1 MTKYEK
7 LSDLIKKRFT
17 KKTALRML
25 TKTKAG
31 RIASVVLVASGIHE
45 ATKTKKK
52 KIKEP
57 LSSKLKK
64 LSEYTAKYEGKGWK
78 NFIKEGWK
86 KGKKEFG
93 VDKETLL
100 KKKKK
105 VTKKSIGGE
114 TVVMKSGG
122 GYIDDLI

>member
-7 LSDLIKKRFT
+7 LSDLMKKRFT

-31 RIASVVLVASGIHE
+31 RIASIVLVASGIHE

-52 KIKEP
+52 KTKEP
-57 LSSKLKK
+57 LSLRLKK

-78 NFIKEGWK
+78 NFIKEEWK
-86 KGKKEFG
+86 KGKKEWG

-100 KKKKK
+100 KKKK
-105 VTKKSIGGE
+105 VDKKSIGGE

-122 GYIDDLI
+122 GYIDDLL

>member
-7 LSDLIKKRFT
+7 LSDLMKKRFT

-31 RIASVVLVASGIHE
+31 RIASIVLVASGIHE
-45 ATKTKKK
+45 ATKTRKKK
-52 KIKEP
+52 TKEP

-93 VDKETLL
+93 VDKKTLL
-100 KKKKK
+100 KN
-105 VTKKSIGGE
+105 KKSIGGE
-114 TVVMKSGG
+114 TVIMKSGG
-122 GYIDDLI
+122 GYIDDLL

>member
-1 MTKYEK
+1 MKKY
-7 LSDLIKKRFT
+7 IIY
-17 KKTALRML
+17 L
-25 TKTKAG
+25 T
-31 RIASVVLVASGIHE
+31 VVLLTLVVAQEPAKNEKTGKDS
-45 ATKTKKK
+45 TKTKKK
-52 KIKEP
+52 KTKEP

-122 GYIDDLI
+122 GYIDDLL

>member
-7 LSDLIKKRFT
+7 LSDLMKKKFT
-17 KKTALRML
+17 GKTAMRML

-31 RIASVVLVASGIHE
+31 RIASIVLVASGIHE

-57 LSSKLKK
+57 LSLRLKK

-78 NFIKEGWK
+78 NFIKEEWK
-86 KGKKEFG
+86 KGKKEWG

-100 KKKKK
+100 KN
-105 VTKKSIGGE
+105 KKSIGGE
-114 TVVMKSGG
+114 TVIMKSGG
-122 GYIDDLI
+122 GYIDDLL

>member
-7 LSDLIKKRFT
+7 LSDLMKKKFT
-17 KKTALRML
+17 GKTAMRML

-45 ATKTKKK
+45 ATKKK

-57 LSSKLKK
+57 LSLRLKK

-78 NFIKEGWK
+78 NFIKEEWK

-93 VDKETLL
+93 VDKKTLL
-100 KKKKK
+100 KN
-105 VTKKSIGGE
+105 KKSIGGE

-122 GYIDDLI
+122 GYIDDLL

>member
-31 RIASVVLVASGIHE
+31 RIASIVLVASGIHE

-52 KIKEP
+52 KTKEP
-57 LSSKLKK
+57 LSLRLKK

-78 NFIKEGWK
+78 NFIKEEWK

-93 VDKETLL
+93 VDKKTLL
-100 KKKKK
+100 KN
-105 VTKKSIGGE
+105 KKSIGGE

-122 GYIDDLI
+122 GYIDDLL

>member
-7 LSDLIKKRFT
+7 LSDLMKKRFT

-31 RIASVVLVASGIHE
+31 RIASIVLVASGIHE
-45 ATKTKKK
+45 ATKTRKKK
-52 KIKEP
+52 TKEP

-93 VDKETLL
+93 VDKKTLL
-100 KKKKK
+100 KN
-105 VTKKSIGGE
+105 KKSIGGE

-122 GYIDDLI
+122 GYINDLL

>member
-7 LSDLIKKRFT
+7 LSDLMKKRFT

-31 RIASVVLVASGIHE
+31 RIASIVLVASGIHE

-52 KIKEP
+52 KTKEP
-57 LSSKLKK
+57 LSLRLKK

-78 NFIKEGWK
+78 NFIKEEWK
-86 KGKKEFG
+86 KGKKEWG
-93 VDKETLL
+93 IDKETLL
-100 KKKKK
+100 KKKK
-105 VTKKSIGGE
+105 VDKKSIGGE
-114 TVVMKSGG
+114 TVIMKSGG
-122 GYIDDLI
+122 GYIDDLL

>member
-7 LSDLIKKRFT
+7 LSDLMKKRFT

-31 RIASVVLVASGIHE
+31 RIASIVLVASGIHE
-45 ATKTKKK
+45 ATKTRKKK
-52 KIKEP
+52 TKEP

-78 NFIKEGWK
+78 NFIKEEWK
-86 KGKKEFG
+86 KGKKEWG
-93 VDKETLL
+93 VDKKTLL
-100 KKKKK
+100 KN
-105 VTKKSIGGE
+105 KKSIGGE
-114 TVVMKSGG
+114 TVIMKSGG
-122 GYIDDLI
+122 GYIDDLL

>member
-7 LSDLIKKRFT
+7 LSDLMKKRFT

-31 RIASVVLVASGIHE
+31 RIASIVLVASGIHE

-52 KIKEP
+52 KTKEP

-78 NFIKEGWK
+78 NFIKEEWK
-86 KGKKEFG
+86 KGKKEWG

-100 KKKKK
+100 KKKK
-105 VTKKSIGGE
+105 VDKKSIGGE

-122 GYIDDLI
+122 GYIDDLL

>member
-1 MTKYEK
+1 M
-7 LSDLIKKRFT
+7 KKKFT
-17 KKTALRML
+17 GKTAMRML

-64 LSEYTAKYEGKGWK
+64 LSAYTAKYEGKGWK
-78 NFIKEGWK
+78 NFIKGQKDEIKKEVK
-86 KGKKEFG
+86 KGLKDWLNVKDKTKVQKKSTGGEIIIGRG
-93 VDKETLL
+93 VDLDLL
-100 KKKKK
+100 
-105 VTKKSIGGE
+105 
-114 TVVMKSGG
+114 
-122 GYIDDLI
+122 

>member
-7 LSDLIKKRFT
+7 LSDLMKKKFT
-17 KKTALRML
+17 GKTAMRML

-64 LSEYTAKYEGKGWK
+64 LSAYTAKYEGKGWK
-78 NFIKEGWK
+78 NFIKGQKDEIKKEVK
-86 KGKKEFG
+86 KGLKDWLNVKDKTKVQKKSTGGEIIIGRG
-93 VDKETLL
+93 VDLDLL
-100 KKKKK
+100 
-105 VTKKSIGGE
+105 
-114 TVVMKSGG
+114 
-122 GYIDDLI
+122 

>member
-7 LSDLIKKRFT
+7 LSDLMKKRFT

-31 RIASVVLVASGIHE
+31 RIASIVLVASGIHE

-52 KIKEP
+52 KTKEP
-57 LSSKLKK
+57 LSLRLKK

-100 KKKKK
+100 KKKK
-105 VTKKSIGGE
+105 VDKKSIGGE
-114 TVVMKSGG
+114 TVIMKSGG
-122 GYIDDLI
+122 GYIDDLL

>member
-7 LSDLIKKRFT
+7 LSDLMKKRFT

-31 RIASVVLVASGIHE
+31 RIASIVLVASGIHE

-52 KIKEP
+52 KTKEP

-78 NFIKEGWK
+78 NFIKEEWK

-100 KKKKK
+100 KKKK
-105 VTKKSIGGE
+105 VDKKSIGGE
-114 TVVMKSGG
+114 TVIMKSGG
-122 GYIDDLI
+122 GYIDDLL

>member
-7 LSDLIKKRFT
+7 LSDLMKKRFT

-31 RIASVVLVASGIHE
+31 RIASIVLVASGIHE

-52 KIKEP
+52 KTKEP

-93 VDKETLL
+93 VDKKTLL
-100 KKKKK
+100 KN
-105 VTKKSIGGE
+105 KKSIGGE

-122 GYIDDLI
+122 GYIDDLL

>member
-7 LSDLIKKRFT
+7 LSDLMKKRFT

-31 RIASVVLVASGIHE
+31 RIASIVLVASGIHE

-52 KIKEP
+52 KTKEP

-78 NFIKEGWK
+78 NFIKEEWK

-93 VDKETLL
+93 VDKKTLL
-100 KKKKK
+100 KN
-105 VTKKSIGGE
+105 KKSIGGE

-122 GYIDDLI
+122 GYIDDLL

>member
-7 LSDLIKKRFT
+7 LSDLMKKRFT

-31 RIASVVLVASGIHE
+31 RIASIVLVASGIHE

-52 KIKEP
+52 KTKEP
-57 LSSKLKK
+57 LSLRLKK

-78 NFIKEGWK
+78 NFIKEEWK

-100 KKKKK
+100 KKKK
-105 VTKKSIGGE
+105 VDKKSIGGE

-122 GYIDDLI
+122 GYIDDLL

>member
-7 LSDLIKKRFT
+7 LSDLMKKRFT

-31 RIASVVLVASGIHE
+31 RIASIVLVASGIHE
-45 ATKTKKK
+45 ATKTKKRK
-52 KIKEP
+52 TKEP
-57 LSSKLKK
+57 LSLRLKK

-100 KKKKK
+100 KKKK
-105 VTKKSIGGE
+105 VDKKSIGGE
-114 TVVMKSGG
+114 TVIMKSGG
-122 GYIDDLI
+122 GYIDDLL

>member
-31 RIASVVLVASGIHE
+31 RIASIVLVASGIHE

-52 KIKEP
+52 KTKEP

-78 NFIKEGWK
+78 NFIKEEWK
-86 KGKKEFG
+86 KGKKEWG
-93 VDKETLL
+93 IDKETLL
-100 KKKKK
+100 KKKK
-105 VTKKSIGGE
+105 VDKKSIGGE

-122 GYIDDLI
+122 GYIDDLL

>member
-7 LSDLIKKRFT
+7 LSDLMKKRFT

-31 RIASVVLVASGIHE
+31 RIASIVLVASGIHE
-45 ATKTKKK
+45 ATKTRKKK
-52 KIKEP
+52 TKEP

-78 NFIKEGWK
+78 NFIKEEWK

-93 VDKETLL
+93 VDKKTLL
-100 KKKKK
+100 KN
-105 VTKKSIGGE
+105 KKSIGGE

-122 GYIDDLI
+122 GYIDDLL

>member
-7 LSDLIKKRFT
+7 LSDLMKKRFT

-31 RIASVVLVASGIHE
+31 RIASIVLVASGIHE

-52 KIKEP
+52 KTKEP

-86 KGKKEFG
+86 KGKKEWG

-100 KKKKK
+100 KKKK
-105 VTKKSIGGE
+105 VDKKSIGGE
-114 TVVMKSGG
+114 TVIMKSGG
-122 GYIDDLI
+122 GYIDDLL

>member
-7 LSDLIKKRFT
+7 LSDLMKKRFT

-31 RIASVVLVASGIHE
+31 RIASIVLVASGIHE

-52 KIKEP
+52 KTKEP

-78 NFIKEGWK
+78 NFIKEEWK
-86 KGKKEFG
+86 KGKKEWG
-93 VDKETLL
+93 IDKETLL
-100 KKKKK
+100 KKKK
-105 VTKKSIGGE
+105 VDKKSIGGE
-114 TVVMKSGG
+114 TVIMKSGG
-122 GYIDDLI
+122 GYIDDLL

>member
-7 LSDLIKKRFT
+7 LSDLMKKRFT

-31 RIASVVLVASGIHE
+31 RIASIVLVASGIHE

-57 LSSKLKK
+57 LSLRLKK

-78 NFIKEGWK
+78 NFIKEEWK
-86 KGKKEFG
+86 KGKKEWG
-93 VDKETLL
+93 VDKKTLL
-100 KKKKK
+100 KN
-105 VTKKSIGGE
+105 KKSIGGE

-122 GYIDDLI
+122 GYIDDLL

>member
-7 LSDLIKKRFT
+7 LSDLMKKRFT

-31 RIASVVLVASGIHE
+31 RIASIVLVASGIHE

-52 KIKEP
+52 KTKEP
-57 LSSKLKK
+57 LSLRLKK

-78 NFIKEGWK
+78 NFIKEEWK

-100 KKKKK
+100 KN
-105 VTKKSIGGE
+105 KKSIGGE
-114 TVVMKSGG
+114 TVIMKSGG
-122 GYIDDLI
+122 GYIDDLL